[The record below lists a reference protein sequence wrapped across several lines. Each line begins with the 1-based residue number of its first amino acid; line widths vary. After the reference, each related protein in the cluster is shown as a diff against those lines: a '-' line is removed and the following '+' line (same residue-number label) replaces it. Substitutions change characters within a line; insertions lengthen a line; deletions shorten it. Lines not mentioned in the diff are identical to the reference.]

1 MSDSNVSRPSTS
13 SPLTFDNSVSV
24 PPADKTCARC
34 GKALVGSY
42 HMMNAEMICGG
53 CRAHVQRMMNDGSGF
68 GRVGRAFLF
77 GLGAAIVGGG
87 IWYAIQESTGWQIGL
102 IAVLVGW
109 MIGKA
114 VNRGSNGKGGWKYQ
128 AMAIVLTYFA
138 VAATYV
144 PMALKEL
151 RGGAESALTEAS
163 AQAAAGTE
171 GTAGDPSAGLEEAP
185 AHQGD
190 EPVSAAETPEAQAA
204 AAAGDVEGDETE
216 TPPSAAAV
224 GAITVV
230 ALVAFVAALPIIVAF
245 GSPISALILG
255 FGLFE
260 AWKQNR
266 RTNVELSGPY
276 SLGAP
281 GSAAPAA

>member
-1 MSDSNVSRPSTS
+1 MSDSNVSRPTTT

-24 PPADKTCARC
+24 APADQSCARC

-68 GRVGRAFLF
+68 GRVGRAFVF

-87 IWYAIQESTGWQIGL
+87 IWYAIQESTGWQVGL

-144 PMALKEL
+144 PTAIEEL
-151 RGGAESALTEAS
+151 RKGAETALTEAS
-163 AQAAAGTE
+163 EQVPAVRAEGTE
-171 GTAGDPSAGLEEAP
+171 SIADAPDTEA
-185 AHQGD
+185 
-190 EPVSAAETPEAQAA
+190 EAAPDGAIAVATTTDRSDDAA
-204 AAAGDVEGDETE
+204 
-216 TPPSAAAV
+216 PSAAAV
-224 GAITVV
+224 GAVTFV
-230 ALVAFVAALPIIVAF
+230 AIIAFVAALPVLVAF

-276 SLGAP
+276 SLGAAGP
-281 GSAAPAA
+281 SAPAA

>member
-1 MSDSNVSRPSTS
+1 MSESNVSRPATN

-24 PPADKTCARC
+24 APADQTCARC

-53 CRAHVQRMMNDGSGF
+53 CRAHMQRMMNDGSGF
-68 GRVGRAFLF
+68 GRVGRAFVF

-144 PMALKEL
+144 PTAIAEL
-151 RGGAESALTEAS
+151 RKGAESALTEAS
-163 AQAAAGTE
+163 EQVAAAGAEGTENTVDTPDTDSE
-171 GTAGDPSAGLEEAP
+171 GTA
-185 AHQGD
+185 D
-190 EPVSAAETPEAQAA
+190 ETIAA
-204 AAAGDVEGDETE
+204 AATEDGSDEE
-216 TPPSAAAV
+216 APSAAAV
-224 GAITVV
+224 GAVTFV
-230 ALVAFVAALPIIVAF
+230 AIIAFVAALPVLVAF

-276 SLGAP
+276 SLGAA
-281 GSAAPAA
+281 GSSAPAA

>member
-1 MSDSNVSRPSTS
+1 MSESDVSRPATN

-24 PPADKTCARC
+24 APADQTCARC

-68 GRVGRAFLF
+68 GRVGRAFVF
-77 GLGAAIVGGG
+77 GLGAALVGGG

-114 VNRGSNGKGGWKYQ
+114 VNHGSNGKGGWKYQ

-144 PMALKEL
+144 PTAIEEL
-151 RGGAESALTEAS
+151 RNGAESDRKS
-163 AQAAAGTE
+163 
-171 GTAGDPSAGLEEAP
+171 
-185 AHQGD
+185 
-190 EPVSAAETPEAQAA
+190 
-204 AAAGDVEGDETE
+204 
-216 TPPSAAAV
+216 
-224 GAITVV
+224 VV
-230 ALVAFVAALPIIVAF
+230 
-245 GSPISALILG
+245 
-255 FGLFE
+255 
-260 AWKQNR
+260 
-266 RTNVELSGPY
+266 
-276 SLGAP
+276 
-281 GSAAPAA
+281 

>member
-1 MSDSNVSRPSTS
+1 MSESNVSPPTTS

-24 PPADKTCARC
+24 APASQTCARC

-53 CRAHVQRMMNDGSGF
+53 CRAHVQRLMNDGSGF
-68 GRVGRAFLF
+68 GRVGRAFVF

-87 IWYAIQESTGWQIGL
+87 IWYAIQESTGWQVGI

-144 PMALKEL
+144 PTAIEEL
-151 RGGAESALTEAS
+151 RKGAETALTEAS
-163 AQAAAGTE
+163 EQVPAVHAE
-171 GTAGDPSAGLEEAP
+171 GTASIADAPDTEA
-185 AHQGD
+185 
-190 EPVSAAETPEAQAA
+190 EAAPDGAIAVATTTDRSDDAA
-204 AAAGDVEGDETE
+204 
-216 TPPSAAAV
+216 PSAAAV
-224 GAITVV
+224 GAVTFV
-230 ALVAFVAALPIIVAF
+230 AIIAFVAALPVLVAF

-266 RTNVELSGPY
+266 RANVELSGPF
-276 SLGAP
+276 SLGAAGP
-281 GSAAPAA
+281 TAPAA